1 MTSFRSNFSLEGCLL
16 HLYPTNLVNVFSIL
30 IFSLIPCWFLI
41 LISSRLQQ
49 KIFVVIL
56 IVVWNRSDYC
66 FIFSEI
72 IMNKN
77 EIKNKIVHSLKE
89 QKEVKRIIVF
99 GSFNKSDSPNDI
111 DIAVVQ
117 NSSENYMTL
126 ALRYRKLIRN
136 ISREIAVDIFPIVE
150 KNDNSFFRN
159 EVSNGEVIY
168 AAGN

>member
-1 MTSFRSNFSLEGCLL
+1 MSCGIEAIIA
-16 HLYPTNLVNVFSIL
+16 LYLVE
-30 IFSLIPCWFLI
+30 
-41 LISSRLQQ
+41 
-49 KIFVVIL
+49 KKK
-56 IVVWNRSDYC
+56 
-66 FIFSEI
+66 I

-117 NSSENYMTL
+117 IRSENYMTL